1 MTQEDPGAPGTAV
14 LPHRRS
20 APNILTKSMKRRPSI
35 LLVGIALLAV
45 SLGLVRSAQATLG
58 ESADSVVSDR
68 KALSAA
74 AGRSAVL
81 AGYTVQEIVSGAAT
95 IREYLSP
102 DNIVFAIAW
111 NGLSNPDLTR
121 LLGPYAREYHQALQ
135 KTSRERGRRHQ
146 RIKTNRLVVEKW
158 GHMRN
163 LQGRAFVPKLIPPGV
178 NVDDIR

>member
-1 MTQEDPGAPGTAV
+1 M
-14 LPHRRS
+14 S
-20 APNILTKSMKRRPSI
+20 ILTKSMKRIPSI
-35 LLVGIALLAV
+35 LTVGIVLLAAA
-45 SLGLVRSAQATLG
+45 LGPVRVAQATLG
-58 ESADSVVSDR
+58 ENADSVASDR

-74 AGRSAVL
+74 AGRSTVRD
-81 AGYTVQEIVSGAAT
+81 GYTIQEILSGAVT

-111 NGLSNPDLTR
+111 NGLSNPDLTG
-121 LLGPYAREYHQALQ
+121 LLGAYAGEYHQALQ
-135 KTSRERGRRHQ
+135 KASRERGRRHY
-146 RIKTNRLVVEKW
+146 RVKTNRLVVEKW